1 MPKTAPKS
9 SKKSSKQSK
18 NEKMERKKAKK
29 IIQKALF
36 SEAPSEEPSEVAQID
51 QGIKAYTNLPDQV
64 LAHLNPEGIDLIR
77 DLQAKGFDGKSVSEF
92 IVSGIKKKQQAI
104 QEEIIEN
111 LDKEEEAGNFKEIIV
126 PCGRNKFMY
135 VKYVESE
142 GFKKNID
149 QRTFDSYPYLRAWLK
164 ITKRQD
170 LWTEFKMS

>member
-1 MPKTAPKS
+1 MSKTASKS

-36 SEAPSEEPSEVAQID
+36 AEAPSEAPPID
-51 QGIKAYTNLPDQV
+51 QGIKAYTNLPDEV
-64 LAHLNPEGIDLIR
+64 LAHMPPEVNDSIR
-77 DLQAKGFDGKSVSEF
+77 DFQANGVDGNVVAKI
-92 IVSGIKKKQQAI
+92 IVSGIKKKQQEI

-111 LDKEEEAGNFKEIIV
+111 LEKEEEAGNFKEIIV
-126 PCGRNKFMY
+126 TCGRNKFMY

-149 QRTFDSYPYLRAWLK
+149 QRRFDSYPNLKTWLK
-164 ITKRQD
+164 LTKRQN

>member
-36 SEAPSEEPSEVAQID
+36 AEAPSEEPPEAPID
-51 QGIKAYTNLPDQV
+51 QGIKAYTNLPDEV
-64 LAHLNPEGIDLIR
+64 LVRLNHVGNDLIR
-77 DLQAKGFDGKSVSEF
+77 GFQAKGLDGNVVANY
-92 IVSGIKKKQQAI
+92 IVAAIKKKQQEM

-111 LDKEEEAGNFKEIIV
+111 LEKEEEAGNFKEIIV
-126 PCGRNKFMY
+126 TCGRNKFMY

-149 QRTFDSYPYLRAWLK
+149 QRTFDSYPNLKTWLK
-164 ITKRQD
+164 ITKRQN